1 MEDLLYG
8 IESIEEI
15 EQKQKTQLHSTA
27 EKIEKF
33 VLVHVEAQREL
44 LSVDDSLTE
53 LEELVNTSGGEVC
66 ARVVQNL
73 DKQNTKHYVGK
84 GKVEEINDLVK
95 LHDADGVVC
104 NHELSS
110 VQLRVLNEMLGVRV
124 LDRTQIVLDIF
135 AGRALSREG
144 KLQVELAQLKYSRAH
159 IAGMGISMSRQG
171 GGIGTKGP
179 GEKKIETDRRLIDDR
194 IVDIQRE
201 LKTVENDRA
210 NRRSAHSKNTT
221 PVVSLV
227 GYTNAGKSSLLNAL
241 SNAGVLAENMLFA
254 TLDTTTRKVTLNGGS
269 NIFLVDTVGFI
280 QKLPTTLV
288 QAFKS
293 TLEEL
298 TYADVL
304 LHVVDGS
311 SHIRDEQMTTVYETL
326 NELGCLDIP
335 IITVYNKCD
344 KESFI
349 TPTPIDKYATAS
361 CVISSKDGTNID
373 SLKDTIESVLKSFR
387 QNIEVILPYNEG
399 TLLGQIHEKCEI
411 LAEEY
416 RENGTYLNIYCDE
429 KIFNKVMRYKL

>member
-8 IESIEEI
+8 IEPKD
-15 EQKQKTQLHSTA
+15 EQREKRQLHSTS

-33 VLVHVEAQREL
+33 ILVHVEAQREL
-44 LSVDDSLTE
+44 LRVEDSLNE
-53 LEELVNTSGGEVC
+53 LEELVNTSGGAVC
-66 ARVVQNL
+66 EKVIQNL

-84 GKVEEINDLVK
+84 GKIEEIQDLIE
-95 LHDADGVVC
+95 LHGADGVVC

-201 LKTVENDRA
+201 LKTVENERA
-210 NRRSAHSKNTT
+210 NRRLAHSKNTT
-221 PVVSLV
+221 PVISLV
-227 GYTNAGKSSLLNAL
+227 GYTNAGKSSLLNIL
-241 SNAGVLAENMLFA
+241 SDAGVLSENMLFA
-254 TLDTTTRKVTLNGGS
+254 TLDTTTRKVMLNGGS
-269 NIFLVDTVGFI
+269 KVFVVDTVGFI

-311 SHIRDEQMTTVYETL
+311 SHIRDEQMATVYETL

-344 KESFI
+344 KEQFI
-349 TPTPIDKYATAS
+349 MPTPIDKYATAS
-361 CVISSKDGTNID
+361 CIISSKLGTNVD
-373 SLKDTIESVLKSFR
+373 ELKDTIESVLKSFR
-387 QNIEVILPYNEG
+387 QNIEIVLPYSEG

-411 LAEEY
+411 IEEEY
-416 RENGTYLNIYCDE
+416 KENGTYLNIFCDD
-429 KIFNKVMRYKL
+429 KIFNKVLKYKL